1 MKIFHI
7 FVALSVILLL
17 TGMTTEVDMSYK
29 IKFTLSRV
37 GTMVNYSSYRYDIGR
52 STHHSSVLNN
62 KR

>member
-52 STHHSSVLNN
+52 RTQVC
-62 KR
+62 